1 VKRSQYVIPIQCV
14 DHRVSAFCGHS
25 ASILCM
31 ILSAK
36 ITASAIIECRAGDGL
51 VLSN

>member
-1 VKRSQYVIPIQCV
+1 M
-14 DHRVSAFCGHS
+14 GHS

-36 ITASAIIECRAGDGL
+36 ITASAMMEFRAGDVL